1 MSDNENILFLTDIIE
16 QKLRKERELEY
27 YKLVKTQLE
36 EKMILLEKEIRVTD
50 YIISAIHNE
59 KDELVLEHLKNPEE

>member
-36 EKMILLEKEIRVTD
+36 EKMILLEKD
-50 YIISAIHNE
+50 KSY
-59 KDELVLEHLKNPEE
+59 

>member
-36 EKMILLEKEIRVTD
+36 EKMLLLEKEIRVTD